1 MLDIMDTT
9 VQVTNIHIIAALFT
23 ALISAALT
31 LGWFGFK
38 NDIFAGIIALIV
50 LYFVGQFSQ
59 KIAGDE
65 ISGFSQWLWDG
76 ISPFFFTWVIAYTL
90 FSMYL

>member
-1 MLDIMDTT
+1 MDATIK
-9 VQVTNIHIIAALFT
+9 VTSIHIIF
-23 ALISAALT
+23 ALISALISTALT

-38 NDIFAGIIALIV
+38 NDIFAGLSALII
-50 LYFVGQFSQ
+50 LYFVGQLCQ
-59 KIAGDE
+59 KIAGEE

-90 FSMYL
+90 FVMYL

>member
-1 MLDIMDTT
+1 MDTT
-9 VQVTNIHIIAALFT
+9 IKVTTIHIVAGLVS
-23 ALISAALT
+23 ALISAGLS

-38 NDIFAGIIALIV
+38 NDVFAFFVAVII
-50 LYFVGQFSQ
+50 LYFVGQFAQ

-76 ISPFFFTWVIAYTL
+76 ISPFYFTWVIAYTL
-90 FSMYL
+90 FVMYL

>member
-1 MLDIMDTT
+1 MDTT
-9 VQVTNIHIIAALFT
+9 VKVTTIHVICALLT
-23 ALISAALT
+23 ALISTAFT
-31 LGWFGFK
+31 VGWLGFK
-38 NDIFAGIIALIV
+38 NEVFAGLIALII

-76 ISPFFFTWVIAYTL
+76 IAPFFFTWVIAFTL
-90 FSMYL
+90 FVMYL

>member
-1 MLDIMDTT
+1 MDTT
-9 VQVTNIHIIAALFT
+9 IKVTTIHIVAALFA
-23 ALISAALT
+23 ALLSAGLT

-38 NDIFAGIIALIV
+38 NDVFAFFVAVII
-50 LYFVGQFSQ
+50 LYFVGQLAQ

-76 ISPFFFTWVIAYTL
+76 IAPFYFTWVIAYTL
-90 FSMYL
+90 FAMYL

>member
-1 MLDIMDTT
+1 MDTT
-9 VQVTNIHIIAALFT
+9 IKVTGIHIIFGIIA
-23 ALISAALT
+23 ALISAALS

-38 NDIFAGIIALIV
+38 NDIFAFFVAVII

-59 KIAGDE
+59 RIAGDE

-76 ISPFFFTWVIAYTL
+76 IAPFYFVWVIAYTL
-90 FSMYL
+90 FTMYL

>member
-1 MLDIMDTT
+1 MDATIK
-9 VQVTNIHIIAALFT
+9 VTSIHIIFAIIAAL
-23 ALISAALT
+23 LSAGLS

-38 NDIFAGIIALIV
+38 NDIFAFFVAVII

-59 KIAGDE
+59 RIAGDE

-76 ISPFFFTWVIAYTL
+76 ISPFYFTWVIAYTL
-90 FSMYL
+90 FTMYL

>member
-1 MLDIMDTT
+1 MDAT
-9 VQVTNIHIIAALFT
+9 VKVTSIHIVAGLVAALLST
-23 ALISAALT
+23 GLT

-38 NDIFAGIIALIV
+38 NDVFAFFIAVII
-50 LYFVGQFSQ
+50 LYFICQFSQ

-76 ISPFFFTWVIAYTL
+76 IAPFYFTWVIAFTL
-90 FSMYL
+90 FVLYL

>member
-1 MLDIMDTT
+1 MDTT
-9 VQVTNIHIIAALFT
+9 VKVTTIHIVAALF
-23 ALISAALT
+23 AALLST
-31 LGWFGFK
+31 GFTVGWFGFK
-38 NDIFAGIIALIV
+38 NDILAFFVALIV

-76 ISPFFFTWVIAYTL
+76 IAPFYFTWVIAYTL
-90 FSMYL
+90 FVMYL